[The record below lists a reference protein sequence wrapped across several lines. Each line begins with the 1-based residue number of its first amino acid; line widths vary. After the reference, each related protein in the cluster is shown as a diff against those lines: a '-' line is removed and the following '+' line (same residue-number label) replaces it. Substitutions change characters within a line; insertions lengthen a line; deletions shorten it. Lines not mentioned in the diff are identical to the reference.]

1 MNGVYLYT
9 IFRFKGENQGGK
21 WGAGVGERGLG
32 RGWGGAI
39 STLNDRV
46 IKIERRTTA
55 RPIW

>member
-21 WGAGVGERGLG
+21 WGAGVGEGVE
-32 RGWGGAI
+32 GAI